1 MLWLVD
7 CAFSGQ
13 PKIVRELSAIQENES
28 LNDSAQKKICRS
40 VNRLARIVCLDAL
53 SADAEAKS
61 LCNRA
66 LEVSQ
71 LLAA

>member
-13 PKIVRELSAIQENES
+13 PKIVQELSAIQENKS
-28 LNDSAQKKICRS
+28 LNDSAQKKICRT
-40 VNRLARIVCLDAL
+40 VNRLARVVCLDVL
-53 SADAEAKS
+53 SADDEAKA

-66 LEVSQ
+66 LQVSE

>member
-13 PKIVRELSAIQENES
+13 PKIVRELSAIQEAES

-40 VNRLARIVCLDAL
+40 VNRLARVICLDAL
-53 SADAEAKS
+53 SEDEEAKA
-61 LCNRA
+61 LCGRA
-66 LEVSQ
+66 LQVSQ